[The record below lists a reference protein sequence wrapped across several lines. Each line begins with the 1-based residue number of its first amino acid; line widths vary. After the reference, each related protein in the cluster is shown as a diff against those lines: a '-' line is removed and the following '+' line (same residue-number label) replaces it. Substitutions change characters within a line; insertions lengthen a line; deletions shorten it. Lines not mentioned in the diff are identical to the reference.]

1 MSTRARAWAVAVC
14 ALCLLAGVLAEIAL
28 GAPSPARRGC
38 RPAHSA
44 RCAARACRAA
54 RVRRSAHDRC
64 AGVHRAGRNGDRS
77 GRHALRSRPRIGQ
90 RRRRVSPGFGRQPR
104 GRGAAPGTP
113 APPAGSAEPA
123 SPNPSV
129 PAATATQPSLAQG
142 PGGASE
148 ATRPAGEAPTGAP
161 ASGPARV
168 QVIAKEYSFTLSRPE
183 VPAGEVVLELVNR
196 GEDAHNLHVAE
207 GTAGAEQGATP
218 NTEPGAVRDLHV
230 TLRPG
235 SYTLFCSL
243 PGHEAKG
250 MHATLVVH

>member
-1 MSTRARAWAVAVC
+1 MSTRTRAWAVAVC
-14 ALCLLAGVLAEIAL
+14 ALCLLAGLLAEIAL
-28 GAPSPARRGC
+28 GAPSPARRVC

-54 RVRRSAHDRC
+54 RARRSARGHC
-64 AGVHRAGRNGDRS
+64 ARVHGARRQPPGHRA
-77 GRHALRSRPRIGQ
+77 
-90 RRRRVSPGFGRQPR
+90 
-104 GRGAAPGTP
+104 APSTP

-123 SPNPSV
+123 SPNPSA
-129 PAATATQPSLAQG
+129 PTATTTQPSPASS

-148 ATRPAGEAPTGAP
+148 PTRPAGEAPTGAP
-161 ASGPARV
+161 SSGPARV

-207 GTAGAEQGATP
+207 GTAGTEQGATP